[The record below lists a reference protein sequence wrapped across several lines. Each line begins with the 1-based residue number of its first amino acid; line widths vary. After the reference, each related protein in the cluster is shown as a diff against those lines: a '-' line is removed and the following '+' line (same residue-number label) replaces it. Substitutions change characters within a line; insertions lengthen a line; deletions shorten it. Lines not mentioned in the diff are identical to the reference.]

1 MTVSG
6 IVYSVSD
13 GIAKILGLK
22 NCKLGELIYI
32 KNSNKFLSTD
42 SKDTFGLILNLENN
56 STGAVIFGNAQSV
69 SSGDLVSRSG
79 NILNVSVGYGVLGR
93 VLNGLGFPID
103 DLGSLRN
110 MIKNYEIEIKA
121 PGILQRQ
128 GVKEPLQTGLK
139 CIDTLVPIG
148 RGQRELIIGD
158 RQTGKTAI
166 LIDTIL
172 NQREVSE
179 KNRPYCIY
187 IGIGQKR
194 STIAQISKLLV
205 EKNAFSYSVLI
216 AATASEPAPL
226 QFLAPYT
233 GASIGEYFRN
243 IGKHCLIMYDDL
255 SKQAVSYRQVSL
267 LLRRPPGREAFPGDV
282 FYLHSRLLERASKMS
297 TDCGGGSLTALPV
310 IETLGGNLAAYI
322 ATNVISIT
330 DGQVFLESELFH
342 KAIRPAI
349 NVGQSVSRVGS
360 AAQIKALKEIISSLK
375 LELSQYRELAS
386 FSQLG
391 SDLDIATQKTLN
403 RGDCLT
409 ELLKQSQYIPYTIEN
424 ILISLNIGM
433 KGFFEYIDLKNILN
447 FEKFIFNYMSNL
459 LLPFKKKL
467 FHLINNNNSLI
478 NHALNGLFYY
488 YNKIFLI
495 NFNLLFLNIQNQ
507 SIKLLLN
514 LK

>member
-1 MTVSG
+1 MVVSG
-6 IVYSVSD
+6 IIYSVSD
-13 GIAKILGLK
+13 GIAKILGLQ

-32 KNSNKFLSTD
+32 KNSNKYFSTD
-42 SKDTFGLILNLENN
+42 SKDTFGLILNLETN
-56 STGAVIFGNAQSV
+56 STGAVIFGNNQSV

-93 VLNGLGFPID
+93 VLNGLGISID
-103 DLGSLRN
+103 DLGSLRK
-110 MIKNYEIEIKA
+110 MVKKYEIEIKA

-128 GVKEPLQTGLK
+128 SVKEPLQTGLK
-139 CIDTLVPIG
+139 CVDTLVPIG

-172 NQREVSE
+172 NQREEFSST
-179 KNRPYCIY
+179 RPYCIY

-194 STIAQISKLLV
+194 STLAQISKLLL
-205 EKNAFSYSVLI
+205 EKNALEYTVII

-226 QFLAPYT
+226 QFLSPYT

-255 SKQAVSYRQVSL
+255 SKQSVSYRQVSL

-282 FYLHSRLLERASKMS
+282 FYLHSRLLERSSKMS
-297 TDCGGGSLTALPV
+297 EKCGSGSLTALPV

-330 DGQVFLESELFH
+330 DGQVFLETELFH
-342 KAIRPAI
+342 KSIRPAI

-360 AAQIKALKEIISSLK
+360 AAQIKSIKEIISSLK

-391 SDLDIATQKTLN
+391 SDLDLATQRTLN
-403 RGDCLT
+403 RGNCLT
-409 ELLKQSQYIPYTIEN
+409 ELLKQAQYIPYSVDK
-424 ILISLNIGM
+424 ILISLNLGM
-433 KGFFEYIDLKNILN
+433 KGFFEMIELFNILV
-447 FEKFIFNYMSNL
+447 FEKFFFYSFENYLDPLKVKL
-459 LLPFKKKL
+459 LQ
-467 FHLINNNNSLI
+467 LIKNNFSFLKNN
-478 NHALNGLFYY
+478 LNGFLYY
-488 YNKIFLI
+488 YNLIFLN
-495 NFNLLFLNIQNQ
+495 NFKIMLFYIRNQNV
-507 SIKLLLN
+507 KLLI
-514 LK
+514 K